1 MVIIMEEKTSL
12 FYMYNVVTYDGCD
25 AYVHKFILKPTEV
38 KKRSKEIEARY
49 SVKVL
54 LTDKLYDVNL
64 DNIVALK
71 ECEDLELRTAYDRF
85 VDMYIFG

>member
-1 MVIIMEEKTSL
+1 MEEKTSI
-12 FYMYNVVTYDGCD
+12 FYMYNFVIYDGSD
-25 AYVHKFILKPTEV
+25 AYVHKYILKPKDV
-38 KKRSKEIEARY
+38 KKRICEIETTY
-49 SVKVL
+49 NVTVL

-71 ECEDLELRTAYDRF
+71 ECEDLELKTAYERF